1 MPLSPISPVEAVR
14 TSRPVA
20 REDVMAIEAYV
31 PGKAK
36 AQTAAKIYKLSSN
49 ETPLG
54 PSLQAVEA
62 FTGAARTLATYPEG
76 SARILRE
83 ALSHRWQI
91 NPEQIICGAGSDE
104 LLSLIAYAFLSVG
117 DEGIITE
124 HGFLVYKIAI
134 QAAGGVPVIVPETNF
149 TADVDTILAHVT
161 SRTKIVYLANPN
173 NPTGTYLPPHD
184 VVRLHQGLPPH
195 VILVLDGAYAEY
207 VEGEEGASL
216 ALAQMHHNVVISR
229 TFSKVYGLAAARLGW
244 MYGSPDIIDAMNRIR
259 GPFNVSTAAMLAGV
273 AALQDREHLEKAVA
287 HNRHWREWLTLQL
300 RALGLAVTAS
310 QANFILIHFPQ
321 ETGRTAVD
329 ADAFLSERGL
339 ILRRVDAYGLPHC
352 LRLSVGS
359 AEANEAVVSALRDF
373 VIR

>member
-1 MPLSPISPVEAVR
+1 
-14 TSRPVA
+14 
-20 REDVMAIEAYV
+20 
-31 PGKAK
+31 
-36 AQTAAKIYKLSSN
+36 
-49 ETPLG
+49 
-54 PSLQAVEA
+54 
-62 FTGAARTLATYPEG
+62 
-76 SARILRE
+76 
-83 ALSHRWQI
+83 
-91 NPEQIICGAGSDE
+91 
-104 LLSLIAYAFLSVG
+104 VG